1 MDMDVRVDIAS
12 LACISGGFTRW
23 LAKLPDLYVESIKKC
38 VKIRSLIDP
47 AFVEAIA
54 DCTTGSRTQRGVALD
69 ASKCGSSNSHTSIP
83 SIPSIPNEKT
93 QATRVTQMGRNK

>member
-1 MDMDVRVDIAS
+1 MRVDIAS

-23 LAKLPDLYVESIKKC
+23 LAKLPDLYVESIKKR

-54 DCTTGSRTQRGVALD
+54 DCTTGSPTQRGVALD

-83 SIPSIPNEKT
+83 SIPNEKT
-93 QATRVTQMGRNK
+93 QATRVTQVGRNK

>member
-47 AFVEAIA
+47 AFIKAIA
-54 DCTTGSRTQRGVALD
+54 DYTTGSRTQRGVALD
-69 ASKCGSSNSHTSIP
+69 ASNCGSSNSHT

-93 QATRVTQMGRNK
+93 QATRVTQVGRNK

>member
-54 DCTTGSRTQRGVALD
+54 DCTTGSRTRRGVALD
-69 ASKCGSSNSHTSIP
+69 PSECGSSNSHT

-93 QATRVTQMGRNK
+93 QATRVTQVGRNK